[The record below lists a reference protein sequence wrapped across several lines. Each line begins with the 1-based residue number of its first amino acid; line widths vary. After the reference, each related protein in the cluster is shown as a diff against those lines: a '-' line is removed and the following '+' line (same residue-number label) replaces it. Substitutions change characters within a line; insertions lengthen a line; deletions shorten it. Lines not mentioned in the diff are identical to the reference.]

1 MRTISVQQR
10 RRLVVH
16 HHHLAGGAG
25 DPETVTRAVIALHA
39 ADPASVYLSVL
50 ARSSVSTLADVAE
63 ALYERRSLVRWM
75 AMRRTLFVFPREDI
89 PLVQAA
95 VSTPLAATLRKRLIS
110 TLERNGAE
118 PPIIGDTASWLDAL
132 ASRVEHALR
141 SRGEATG
148 AELSTVKRDL
158 RTSIPARAPSDRT
171 QNVTTSL
178 LTWMSAEGRLVRG
191 APTGAWTSRQHRWEP
206 VSRWW
211 PDGLPSMDPDQA
223 RQALARRWLTRFGP
237 ATVDDLQ
244 WWAGWNKTTVRHAL
258 DNLPVD
264 EIDLHGGPGI
274 MLRTDRTSTADA
286 TPRDALDD
294 APAHTDSAETPSA
307 SLLPAL
313 DPTPMGWKHREWMF
327 GIDQRAVFDQA
338 GNIGPTVWWNGEV
351 IGSWAVTAAGELRTR
366 ILADRGA
373 QAVAAVDSA
382 AAQLHERLDG
392 ATVTP
397 AIRTPLERS
406 ISHMTQPKPQE

>member
-1 MRTISVQQR
+1 VRTISVQQR

-16 HHHLAGGAG
+16 RHHLAGDAA
-25 DPETVTRAVIALHA
+25 DSQTVTPAVIALHA
-39 ADPASVYLSVL
+39 TDPASVYLSVL
-50 ARSSVSTLADVAE
+50 ARSSVSTLTDVAQ
-63 ALYERRSLVRWM
+63 ALYDRRSLVRWM

-118 PPIIGDTASWLDAL
+118 PPIVGETASWLDSL

-148 AELSTVKRDL
+148 AELSTVERDL

-191 APTGAWTSRQHRWEP
+191 TPTGAWTSRHHRWEP
-206 VSRWW
+206 VNRWW

-223 RQALARRWLTRFGP
+223 RQALARRWLTSFGP
-237 ATVDDLQ
+237 ATVGDLQ
-244 WWAGWNKTTVRHAL
+244 WWVGWNKTTVRRAL

-274 MLRTDRTSTADA
+274 MLRADRASTADA
-286 TPRDALDD
+286 ALRDALDE
-294 APAHTDSAETPSA
+294 ALAHIDSAETPSA
-307 SLLPAL
+307 SLLPVL
-313 DPTPMGWKHREWMF
+313 DPTPMGWKHRDWMF
-327 GIDQRAVFDQA
+327 GIDQQAIFDQA
-338 GNIGPTVWWNGEV
+338 GNIGPTVWWNGEI
-351 IGSWAVTAAGELRTR
+351 IGSWAITAAGELRTR

-382 AAQLHERLDG
+382 AAKLHERLGG
-392 ATVTP
+392 AIV
-397 AIRTPLERS
+397 A
-406 ISHMTQPKPQE
+406 PQSAHPSNALSAR